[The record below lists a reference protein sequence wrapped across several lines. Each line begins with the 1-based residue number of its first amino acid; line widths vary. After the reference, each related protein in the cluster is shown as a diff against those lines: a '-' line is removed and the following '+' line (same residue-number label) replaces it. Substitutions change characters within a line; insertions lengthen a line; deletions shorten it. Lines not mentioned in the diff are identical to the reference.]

1 MSEIEKRYKILVV
14 DDNKDDRE
22 HVRIAF
28 LRHYD
33 FYFADSADKM
43 REVLKKDYA
52 IDLIL
57 LDLNLPEPI
66 GIDLIPEIQLLRPG
80 VPIVIMTGDNE
91 VKTARKAFNAGADDF
106 LQKDEYNR
114 DEWKA
119 VFDKALKSR
128 EAQRELKKLKA
139 KEQTYKEKDSQ
150 EYSFIGNSDKILE
163 IKRTLQVIA
172 NEPNVTVL
180 LLGETGTGKEVAAR
194 YLHSQGLRQE
204 QPFIGVN
211 LSAIQ
216 DTLLE
221 STLFGSVKGAYTGS
235 TRDVE
240 GYFRQA
246 NGGILMLDE
255 IGDINADIQIKLLRF
270 LENRLIR
277 PVGGDKDVR
286 LDVQIVAATHQN
298 LGRLSQNGKFRAD
311 LLQRLKT
318 FTETLPPLRERRE
331 DIVPILKHY
340 LGPNQSYE
348 ALLDKTALRLLQDYY
363 WPGNIRELRNAVS
376 YMLLRLKILG
386 RSTANEECLPQEIRE
401 YDGRA
406 PMPQVEK
413 DDHTV
418 RSREEEL
425 ALINLRRIEEALRM
439 KNKVKQDAADML
451 DYKSADSLLYA
462 LKVAYKDFPGLFREF
477 EFPFIRASYKQIF
490 K

>member
-14 DDNKDDRE
+14 DDDKDDRE

-52 IDLIL
+52 IDLVL
-57 LDLNLPEPI
+57 LDLNLPDPI

-80 VPIVIMTGDNE
+80 VPIVIMTGDNK
-91 VKTARKAFNAGADDF
+91 VQIARKAFNAGADDF
-106 LQKDEYNR
+106 LLKQEYNR

-119 VFDKALKSR
+119 VLEKALKR
-128 EAQRELKKLKA
+128 RDAQRELKKLKA
-139 KEQTYKEKDSQ
+139 KEQQFNEKDSQ
-150 EYSFIGNSDKILE
+150 EYSFIGSSDKILE

-172 NEPNVTVL
+172 DEPNVTVL

-298 LGRLSQNGKFRAD
+298 LNRLSQNGKFRAD
-311 LLQRLKT
+311 LLQRLKS
-318 FTETLPPLRERRE
+318 FTVTLPPLRDRKE
-331 DIVPILKHY
+331 DILPILSHY
-340 LGPNQSYE
+340 LGPNQGYE
-348 ALLDKTALRLLQDYY
+348 ALIDKAALRLLQDYY

-386 RSTANEECLPQEIRE
+386 RNKINEECLPQEIRE
-401 YDGRA
+401 YNGQL
-406 PMPQVEK
+406 PILQEEP
-413 DDHTV
+413 DDNTQ

-425 ALINLRRIEEALRM
+425 ELINLRRIEEALRV

-451 DYKSADSLLYA
+451 GYKSADSLLYA
-462 LKVAYKDFPGLFREF
+462 LKTAYKSFPKLFREF
-477 EFPFIRASYKQIF
+477 EFPYIRASYKQIF

>member
-1 MSEIEKRYKILVV
+1 MS
-14 DDNKDDRE
+14 
-22 HVRIAF
+22 
-28 LRHYD
+28 
-33 FYFADSADKM
+33 
-43 REVLKKDYA
+43 
-52 IDLIL
+52 
-57 LDLNLPEPI
+57 
-66 GIDLIPEIQLLRPG
+66 Q
-80 VPIVIMTGDNE
+80 
-91 VKTARKAFNAGADDF
+91 
-106 LQKDEYNR
+106 
-114 DEWKA
+114 
-119 VFDKALKSR
+119 
-128 EAQRELKKLKA
+128 
-139 KEQTYKEKDSQ
+139 
-150 EYSFIGNSDKILE
+150 
-163 IKRTLQVIA
+163 
-172 NEPNVTVL
+172 
-180 LLGETGTGKEVAAR
+180 TGTGKEVAAR

-318 FTETLPPLRERRE
+318 FTVTLPPLRERRE